1 MTESFE
7 LRTLLFESD
16 EFLNSDFRFQ
26 NGLASNLLNFLNKLL
41 MPLLI
46 FFVELLLIGQFVLIM
61 KLIGRV
67 KSVIEVSSI
76 SLVGY
81 WLVKY
86 LLNKLILK

>member
-67 KSVIEVSSI
+67 ESVIEVSSI